1 MIILILQST
10 CSFSSQVD
18 FVIKEAT
25 NMDNLAQLYEGWTA
39 WVWMLC
45 RCFMFVVQH
54 WLGDPPGSSGS
65 GVLETWHPAIW
76 GLEVEADA

>member
-39 WVWMLC
+39 WV
-45 RCFMFVVQH
+45 
-54 WLGDPPGSSGS
+54 
-65 GVLETWHPAIW
+65 
-76 GLEVEADA
+76 